1 MNNFQLNSKLMDFIS
16 LTQESQLDEIDQRSA
31 QKLQAIFK
39 HSTRCSVSS
48 FAQRVLKSE
57 FSSEI
62 ENQVDIHHL
71 DLISFRNVSNAIADR
86 YHVVHESPQLLLIKE
101 GKCIYNASHSDVSL
115 EKALKHIA

>member
-1 MNNFQLNSKLMDFIS
+1 MDFIS